1 MKANDPQEIILNMPY
16 ISILDFIE
24 FTEIWQLKM
33 FLLFKL
39 SQKARSSSM
48 SLNTS
53 TVTMFVISCMHF
65 T

>member
-39 SQKARSSSM
+39 SQKAKSSSM

>member
-53 TVTMFVISCMHF
+53 TVTMFVIPCMHF

>member
-39 SQKARSSSM
+39 SQKARISSM